1 MLLDQQMPMKSGVK
15 VVLEVKKFYSLMQEK
30 LILPKFVVVTDSVNE
45 SLKHRVQEIGVELC
59 YEKPLSA

>member
-30 LILPKFVVVTDSVNE
+30 LILPKFVVVTDSINE
-45 SLKHRVQEIGVELC
+45 SLKHRV
-59 YEKPLSA
+59 